1 MTIRAGKAKDYSSRK
16 YYKAPF
22 FAKPGEIGN
31 LFGYSNFDEGEEIES
46 DFAIIDLETSGLS
59 AATSHIIEIA
69 IIRMNRAGKITDRFE
84 TLINPPDGNVGRPDI
99 HLINERDVKGAPTFS
114 EVAGNILASL
124 DNCIVV
130 AHNAKFEEGFL
141 AAEFSRAAIKVPHI
155 PAIDTMW
162 LAQMELDIFNYKL
175 PTVLSHYGHAIKD
188 AHTAMGDVVS
198 IAKFLPQILLEVPT
212 QLYPVELVK
221 LPQRP
226 LANGLKPR

>member
-1 MTIRAGKAKDYSSRK
+1 VKIRAGKAKDYSSRK

-22 FAKPGEIGN
+22 FAKPGEIGD
-31 LFGYSNFDEGEEIES
+31 LFGYSNFDNGDEIES

-69 IIRMNRAGKITDRFE
+69 IIRMTHSGKITDRFE
-84 TLINPPDGNVGRPDI
+84 TLIKPPDGNVGRPDI
-99 HLINERDVKGAPTFS
+99 HLINERDVQCAPTFL

-124 DNCIVV
+124 DNCIAV

-141 AAEFSRAAIKVPHI
+141 AAEFSRAGIEVPHI

-175 PTVLSHYGHAIKD
+175 PTVLSYYGHTIKD

-212 QLYPVELVK
+212 QLYPVDLVG
-221 LPQRP
+221 LPQLP
-226 LANGLKPR
+226 LSKKLKPR

>member
-1 MTIRAGKAKDYSSRK
+1 VKIRAGKAKDYSNRK

-22 FAKPGEIGN
+22 FAKPGEVGN
-31 LFGYSNFDEGEEIES
+31 LFGYSNFEKGEEIES

-59 AATSHIIEIA
+59 PSASHIIEIA
-69 IIRMNRAGKITDRFE
+69 IIRMNLAGKIIDRFE
-84 TLINPPDGNVGRPDI
+84 TLIKPPDGNVGRPDI
-99 HLINERDVKGAPTFS
+99 HLINESDIKSAPTFS

-141 AAEFSRAAIKVPHI
+141 TAEFSRAAIEVPHI

-175 PTVLSHYGHAIKD
+175 PTVLSHYGHTIKD

-198 IAKFLPQILLEVPT
+198 IAKFLPQLLLEVPT
-212 QLYPVELVK
+212 QLYPVDLVK
-221 LPQRP
+221 LPSRP
-226 LANGLKPR
+226 LANRLKPR

>member
-1 MTIRAGKAKDYSSRK
+1 VKIRAARAKDYSGRK

-31 LFGYSNFDEGEEIES
+31 LFGYSNFDEGEEIDS

-59 AATSHIIEIA
+59 SATSHIIEIA
-69 IIRMNRAGKITDRFE
+69 IIRMNRSGRIIDRFE
-84 TLINPPDGNVGRPDI
+84 TLIYPPDGNVGRPDI
-99 HLINERDVKGAPTFS
+99 HKINERDVKGAPTFS
-114 EVAGNILASL
+114 DVAGNILVSMK
-124 DNCIVV
+124 NCVVV

-141 AAEFSRAAIKVPHI
+141 AAEFSRAEIDVPHI

-212 QLYPVELVK
+212 QLYPVGLAK
-221 LPQRP
+221 LPDRP
-226 LANGLKPR
+226 LARKLKPR

>member
-1 MTIRAGKAKDYSSRK
+1 MKFVAGRAKDYSARK

-22 FAKPGEIGN
+22 FAKPGEIGS
-31 LFGYSNFDEGEEIES
+31 LFGYSNFERGKEIES

-59 AATSHIIEIA
+59 PSASHIIEIA
-69 IIRMNRAGKITDRFE
+69 VIRMNPAGKITDRFE
-84 TLINPPDGNVGRPDI
+84 TLIKPPDGNVGRPDI
-99 HLINERDVKGAPTFS
+99 HLINESDIKSAPTFS

-124 DNCIVV
+124 NNCIVV

-141 AAEFSRAAIKVPHI
+141 AAEFSRAAIEVPHI

-175 PTVLSHYGHAIKD
+175 PTVLSHYGHTIKD

-198 IAKFLPQILLEVPT
+198 IAKFLPQLLLDVPA
-212 QLYPVELVK
+212 QLFPVDLAK
-221 LPQRP
+221 LPSRP
-226 LANGLKPR
+226 LAKRLKPR

>member
-1 MTIRAGKAKDYSSRK
+1 MKFVAGRAKDYSNRK

-22 FAKPGEIGN
+22 FAKPGEVGN
-31 LFGYSNFDEGEEIES
+31 LFGYSNFESGVEIDA

-69 IIRMNRAGKITDRFE
+69 IIRMNRAGKIIDRFE

-99 HLINERDVKGAPTFS
+99 HLISERDVKNAPSFT
-114 EVAGNILASL
+114 EVAGNILVNL

-141 AAEFSRAAIKVPHI
+141 AAEFSRAGIDIPHI

-175 PTVLSHYGHAIKD
+175 PTVLSHYGHTIKD

-212 QLYPVELVK
+212 QLYPVDLVK

-226 LANGLKPR
+226 LAQGLKPR